1 MEVIQA
7 QIVTAT
13 MFVAVSAS
21 QIAPASV
28 AVRAS
33 QMATAFVAVRAS
45 QVAPTSV
52 AVWASQFALPLQTLF
67 LADSP
72 YVFFQPV
79 CYKPWLVWKGCLGR
93 DQCHS
98 YAVALMTNP
107 SALVCPAVSRSFFDE
122 GTMQVNTQLAVVMSK
137 FAWERDALWK
147 AQLYELL
154 ESTLWMQ
161 CLVGVK
167 VLVMLALV
175 EAIPLLAL
183 LYVQLETL
191 SLEAMQLVVTQL
203 SALQALGGMRVL
215 AVMLVLVEMHLVRM

>member
-1 MEVIQA
+1 
-7 QIVTAT
+7 
-13 MFVAVSAS
+13 
-21 QIAPASV
+21 
-28 AVRAS
+28 
-33 QMATAFVAVRAS
+33 
-45 QVAPTSV
+45 
-52 AVWASQFALPLQTLF
+52 
-67 LADSP
+67 
-72 YVFFQPV
+72 
-79 CYKPWLVWKGCLGR
+79 
-93 DQCHS
+93 
-98 YAVALMTNP
+98 
-107 SALVCPAVSRSFFDE
+107 
-122 GTMQVNTQLAVVMSK
+122 MQVNTQLAVVMSK

>member
-1 MEVIQA
+1 
-7 QIVTAT
+7 
-13 MFVAVSAS
+13 
-21 QIAPASV
+21 
-28 AVRAS
+28 
-33 QMATAFVAVRAS
+33 
-45 QVAPTSV
+45 
-52 AVWASQFALPLQTLF
+52 
-67 LADSP
+67 
-72 YVFFQPV
+72 
-79 CYKPWLVWKGCLGR
+79 
-93 DQCHS
+93 
-98 YAVALMTNP
+98 
-107 SALVCPAVSRSFFDE
+107 
-122 GTMQVNTQLAVVMSK
+122 MQVNTQLAVVMSN